1 MNMHAAPH
9 DDLRLRGLGPAA
21 MIGGGLVGLAGLAAT
36 VGIDGISGSTIFW
49 KSWLFGFMLTQA
61 ICLGALFFVI
71 LQHAT
76 KAGWS
81 VTVRR
86 PAEAIAA
93 NLQWTWLLFVPILVL
108 VWSGK
113 GAVLFQWCDAQY
125 MHSDHVLEGKLGYLN
140 PTFWSIRAIVY
151 LGVWALLARFYRSQ
165 SIAQDSSGDL
175 SHTMRMQ
182 WWAPISIVLYGL
194 TQTFASIDWIMAIQ
208 PKWFSTMFGV
218 YWFAVSCT
226 GFFATAIVLL
236 SILRG
241 CGYGAGSF
249 SREHFH
255 DLGKLLFAF
264 GVVFWAYIGYSQ
276 YMLIWYANIPIE
288 TEWFV
293 PRQLGPWFFVS
304 WILILGHF
312 ALPFVLLITRWTKRF
327 RNVLVMIA
335 IWMVAMFIVDVYW
348 LLMPMVPE
356 EALAHAE
363 SWAQLQSEVSAGT
376 LDLGWNLSILNF
388 TALIGAFG
396 LLVCGTFFFLGRAS
410 LAPTSD
416 PRLSEALAFENF

>member
-1 MNMHAAPH
+1 MNTHVMHQPDERVGGFAKAGI
-9 DDLRLRGLGPAA
+9 GL
-21 MIGGGLVGLAGLAAT
+21 GGLVGAVAIAAT
-36 VGIDGISGSTIFW
+36 LGIDALSGSGTFW
-49 KSWLFGFMLTQA
+49 KSWLYGFLLTQA

-93 NLQWTWLLFVPILVL
+93 NLQWTWVLFVPILVL

-113 GAVLFQWCDAQY
+113 GAVLFQWCDAAY

-140 PTFWSIRAIVY
+140 TTFWSIRSIVY
-151 LGVWALLARFYRSQ
+151 LAVWALLARFYRRQ
-165 SIAQDSSGDL
+165 SIAQDGDGDVR
-175 SHTMRMQ
+175 HTLRMQ
-182 WWAPISIVLYGL
+182 WWAPIAIVLYGL
-194 TQTFASIDWIMAIQ
+194 TQTFAAVDWIMAIQ

-226 GFFATAIVLL
+226 GFFACLIVLL
-236 SILRG
+236 AALRG
-241 CGYGAGSF
+241 CGYGKTSF
-249 SREHFH
+249 TREHFH

-264 GVVFWAYIGYSQ
+264 GVVFWAYIAYSQ

-293 PRQLGPWFFVS
+293 PRQLGGWFWVS

-312 ALPFVLLITRWTKRF
+312 VLPLSLIH
-327 RNVLVMIA
+327 I
-335 IWMVAMFIVDVYW
+335 
-348 LLMPMVPE
+348 
-356 EALAHAE
+356 
-363 SWAQLQSEVSAGT
+363 
-376 LDLGWNLSILNF
+376 
-388 TALIGAFG
+388 
-396 LLVCGTFFFLGRAS
+396 
-410 LAPTSD
+410 
-416 PRLSEALAFENF
+416 

>member
-1 MNMHAAPH
+1 MSVPNVSTGN
-9 DDLRLRGLGPAA
+9 LRLGGLGTTG
-21 MIGGGLVGLAGLAAT
+21 MLIGALAGLGGIAAT
-36 VGIDGISGSTIFW
+36 IGIDGVGGSAVFW
-49 KSWLFGFMLTQA
+49 KSWLYAFMLTQA

-71 LQHAT
+71 LQHVT

-108 VWSGK
+108 VWTGRGSI
-113 GAVLFQWCDAQY
+113 LFEWCNAEY

-165 SIAQDSSGDL
+165 SIAQDRDGDVSRTL
-175 SHTMRMQ
+175 RMQ
-182 WWAPISIVLYGL
+182 WWAPIGIILYGL
-194 TQTFASIDWIMAIQ
+194 TQTFASIDWVMAIQ

-226 GFFATAIVLL
+226 GFFAAIIVLL
-236 SILRG
+236 SVLRG
-241 CGYGAGSF
+241 CGYGEGRF
-249 SREHFH
+249 TREHIH

-293 PRQLGPWFFVS
+293 PRQLGPWFWVS

-327 RNVLVMIA
+327 RNVLTLIA
-335 IWMVAMFIVDVYW
+335 IWMVAMFVVDVYW
-348 LLMPMVPE
+348 LIMPMVPE
-356 EALAHAE
+356 AALAHAE
-363 SWAQLQSEVSAGT
+363 SWDQLQTEAAAGT
-376 LDLGWNLSILNF
+376 LDLGWNLSILNL
-388 TALIGAFG
+388 TALIGSLG
-396 LLVCGTFFFLGRAS
+396 LVVCGTFFFLGRAS
-410 LAPTSD
+410 LAPTND
-416 PRLSEALAFENF
+416 PRLPEALAFENF